1 MICYLVVALS
11 CTYGGVNEPCST
23 TALNWHAD
31 VGWMAAESAALA
43 CPRQQ
48 YYCCHDN

>member
-11 CTYGGVNEPCST
+11 CTYGGVDNLCAA
-23 TALNWHAD
+23 TALHRHAD

-43 CPRQQ
+43 CPHQQ
-48 YYCCHDN
+48 